1 MALNFRKTEFAGVA
15 ATLDQCPASDLPE
28 VILSGR
34 SNVGKSSLINSL
46 AGNRQ
51 LARTSNKPGKT
62 RLIIYFKVDG
72 KLWLTDLPGYGYA
85 AVSRQDREKFS
96 GLADHYLTCG
106 RPFALILLLL
116 DIRHSPSQDD
126 CQMLDW
132 LRQTDQPYRIVLTKA
147 DKLSLLACRRR
158 AAEIAAELDEPDPA
172 ELIVFSAQTGQGVDA
187 LRQAISGGQR

>member
-1 MALNFRKTEFAGVA
+1 MAINFRKTEFTGVA
-15 ATLDQCPASDLPE
+15 ATLDQCPASGLPE

-34 SNVGKSSLINSL
+34 SNVGKSSLVNSL

-85 AVSRQDREKFS
+85 AASRQDREKFS
-96 GLADHYLTCG
+96 DLADHYLSCG
-106 RPFALILLLL
+106 RPFALVLLLL
-116 DIRHSPSQDD
+116 DIRRSPSTED

-132 LRQTDQPYRIVLTKA
+132 LRQTDQPYRVILTKA
-147 DKLSLLACRRR
+147 DKLGFVACRQR
-158 AAEIAAELDEPDPA
+158 AAEIAADLAEPDPA
-172 ELIVFSAQTGQGVDA
+172 ELIVFSAQTGQGIDA
-187 LRQAISGGQR
+187 LRQVIGGQS